1 MGEEKNC
8 RVKPRRGLREK
19 EGGARVGSIEL
30 IHDSRLALSTPFFSS
45 RSLALLSTS
54 ENFASYFFFSFRKRP
69 ASLFK
74 GNCAAKVDDDVAFF

>member
-30 IHDSRLALSTPFFSS
+30 IHDSRLALSTPF
-45 RSLALLSTS
+45 SLSSTS
-54 ENFASYFFFSFRKRP
+54 LHLGEFRLLLFFPFRKRP